1 MELYDSYVRAVRFAL
16 GDVEPDYLILGALFA
31 ASVSL
36 TYIGIFVDMIFG
48 GLIAV
53 FFLDLAIGYPLYK
66 RSKRISQMEKALP
79 DVLTSMAATLQA
91 GGTIESSLKDA
102 SRGKYGP
109 ISEELRRMLREVKRG
124 KTFEAAFSDFA
135 RRTESLNIQRS
146 VDVIISA
153 KRTGGGLVQ
162 ALRSIANDLKN
173 NQRLIEERKSITLLQ
188 IIFIIIAADVI
199 GPAILGLI
207 SGITVFLA
215 GIAGAAGGEPNTLL
229 GTVVFYLK
237 GYIIVSA
244 IFSALAA
251 AVIREGDVTK
261 SVLYLPILLTV
272 AYTFYVG
279 VGFLA
284 KMWFGF

>member
-1 MELYDSYVRAVRFAL
+1 MKFAL
-16 GDVEPDYLILGALFA
+16 GDVEPDYLLLGALFA
-31 ASVSL
+31 SSLAL
-36 TYIGIFVDMIFG
+36 TYIGVFVDMIFG

-53 FFLDLAIGYPLYK
+53 FCLDLAVGYPLYK
-66 RSKRISQMEKALP
+66 RSKRIAQMERALP
-79 DVLTSMAATLQA
+79 DVMTSMAATLQA

-102 SRGKYGP
+102 SRGRYGP

-135 RRTESLNIQRS
+135 RRTESVNIQRS

-162 ALRSIANDLKN
+162 ALRSIADDLKN

-188 IIFIIIAADVI
+188 IIFIIVAADII
-199 GPAILGLI
+199 GPAILGLV

-215 GIAGAAGGEPNTLL
+215 SIGGNESNPVL

-237 GYIIVSA
+237 GYIVVSA

-261 SVLYLPILLTV
+261 SVLYLPILLTL
-272 AYTFYVG
+272 AYTIYVG
-279 VGFLA
+279 VGIVA